1 MNFKS
6 YIIEKN
12 YSQIENVKSVLF
24 YGENIG
30 LKKYFKKLIKINNKK
45 SKIINLLQEEVLA
58 NENLLFNEL
67 DNLSLFD
74 EKNHIYRKF

>member
-12 YSQIENVKSVLF
+12 YSQIEKTRSILF
-24 YGENIG
+24 YGENFG
-30 LKKYFKKLIKINNKK
+30 LKNFFKKLIKKNNKQT
-45 SKIINLLQEEVLA
+45 KIINLLQEEVLA